1 MKKKTVLT
9 VILTALIVLSAAVLG
24 VANVFRVDGVVVN
37 APMVSDAAKA
47 EAEALQK
54 ELAMVY
60 QGENT
65 LFANEAKAEE
75 VFAKYPYFRLT
86 SFEKEFPNILV
97 IEATEDA
104 EVYAV
109 EQGVE
114 GYYILSESGTVL
126 GVRETATNRADG
138 ADNIR
143 ITGVTVSGTL
153 GQRVEGTDGI
163 EEILALTKKMSGLLG
178 GVRSNL
184 DSVEAVRHGSVT
196 QLTLRMREGVTVYV
210 MKPETFTLEKAEM
223 LTMKYLSLSDSQ
235 RLTGSI
241 VVTDDG
247 KTPLVSYYA
256 NEWQ

>member
-1 MKKKTVLT
+1 MKKKRVVT
-9 VILTALIVLSAAVLG
+9 VILTVLIVLSAAVLG
-24 VANVFRVDGVVVN
+24 VANVFRVDSVIVN

-54 ELAMVY
+54 ELNETY
-60 QGENT
+60 QGANT
-65 LFANEAKAEE
+65 LFANAQTAEE

-86 SFEKEFPNILV
+86 GFSKEFPNVLV

-109 EQGVE
+109 EAGAE

-126 GVRETATNRADG
+126 GVRSTPTNRADG
-138 ADNIR
+138 AENILV
-143 ITGVTVSGTL
+143 TGVGISGAL
-153 GQRVEGTDGI
+153 GEKAVGEDGLQ
-163 EEILALTKKMSGLLG
+163 EILALTKRMSELLG

-184 DSVEAVRHGSVT
+184 VSVETVRHGSVT

-210 MKPETFTLEKAEM
+210 IKPESFTLQKAEL
-223 LTMKYLSLSDSQ
+223 LTEKYLSLSDSQ

-241 VVTDDG
+241 VVTDD
-247 KTPLVSYYA
+247 KAQPLVSYYQS
-256 NEWQ
+256 EWQ

>member
-1 MKKKTVLT
+1 MKKKTVVT
-9 VILTALIVLSAAVLG
+9 VILTALVVLSAAVLG
-24 VANVFRVDGVVVN
+24 VANVFRVDAVVVN

-54 ELAMVY
+54 ELNETY

-65 LFANEAKAEE
+65 LFADRETAEA

-86 SFEKEFPNILV
+86 DFSKQFPNVLV

-109 EQGVE
+109 DAGVE

-126 GVRETATNRADG
+126 GKRSTPENRADG

-143 ITGVTVSGTL
+143 VSGVQISGAL
-153 GQRVEGTDGI
+153 GEKAVGEDGI
-163 EEILALTKKMSGLLG
+163 AEILALTGKMSELLG

-184 DSVEAVRHGSVT
+184 VSVEAVRHGSVT

-210 MKPETFTLEKAEM
+210 IKPQSFTLQKAE
-223 LTMKYLSLSDSQ
+223 LLVEEYLSLDDKE

-241 VVTDDG
+241 VVTDDSS
-247 KTPLVSYYA
+247 KPLVSYYES
-256 NEWQ
+256 EWQ

>member
-9 VILTALIVLSAAVLG
+9 VILTALVVLAAAVLG
-24 VANVFRVDGVVVN
+24 VANVFRVDSVVVN

-54 ELAMVY
+54 DLNELY
-60 QGENT
+60 QGANT
-65 LFANEAKAEE
+65 LFTNEQAAEE

-86 SFEKEFPNILV
+86 DFKKDYPNVLV

-109 EQGVE
+109 ASGE
-114 GYYILSESGTVL
+114 GEYYILSESGTVL
-126 GVRETATNRADG
+126 GVRSSPANRADG
-138 ADNIR
+138 ADNIL
-143 ITGVTVSGTL
+143 VSGVEISGAL
-153 GQRVEGTDGI
+153 GEQAVGTDGI
-163 EEILALTKKMSGLLG
+163 AEILALTNKMSELLG

-184 DSVEAVRHGSVT
+184 VSVEAVRHGSVT

-210 MKPETFTLEKAEM
+210 IKPETFTNTKAEM
-223 LTMKYLSLSDSQ
+223 LTQKYLSLTDAQ

-241 VVTDDG
+241 VATDDG
-247 KTPLVSYYA
+247 KETLVSYYES
-256 NEWQ
+256 EWQ

>member
-9 VILTALIVLSAAVLG
+9 VILTALVVLSAAVLG
-24 VANVFRVDGVVVN
+24 VANVFRIDAVVVN

-54 ELAMVY
+54 ELSETY
-60 QGENT
+60 QGTNT
-65 LFANEAKAEE
+65 LFADKQAAEE

-86 SFEKEFPNILV
+86 DFSKDFPNVLV

-109 EQGVE
+109 EAGE
-114 GYYILSESGTVL
+114 EYYILSESGTVL
-126 GVRETATNRADG
+126 GVRENPANRADG
-138 ADNIR
+138 AENIL
-143 ITGVTVSGTL
+143 VSGVEVSGAL
-153 GQRVEGTDGI
+153 GEKAVGTDGI
-163 EEILALTKKMSGLLG
+163 EEILVLTKKMSELLG

-184 DSVEAVRHGSVT
+184 VSVQAVRHGSVT
-196 QLTLRMREGVTVYV
+196 QLTLTMREGVTVYV
-210 MKPETFTLEKAEM
+210 IKPETFTLEKAEQ
-223 LTMKYLSLSDSQ
+223 LTQKYLSLSDAQ

-247 KTPLVSYYA
+247 SQTLVSYYQSQ
-256 NEWQ
+256 WQ